1 MVQML
6 ATGAMTAPTKTSLVL
21 GEPVNLK
28 ERARDR

>member
-6 ATGAMTAPTKTSLVL
+6 ATGAMTGPPKTSLVL